1 MAPQKGVQMTKRP
14 NWYEYA
20 YEKEPDIEL
29 LKKILNNNNY
39 NFDYTNN
46 QTKAIRL
53 KYQALITE
61 PNIIEKTMSPEQLF
75 NVRNPLWARGYTI
88 QELYDW
94 FKYRKPLD
102 GYDQVDAITKKNE
115 QLNNTI
121 KEQYKLERE

>member
-46 QTKAIRL
+46 QIKAIRL

-61 PNIIEKTMSPEQLF
+61 PTVIEKTMSKKQLF
-75 NVRNPLWARGYTI
+75 NAKNPLWAREYTI
-88 QELYDW
+88 RELYEW
-94 FKYRKPLD
+94 FIHSKPLD
-102 GYDQVDAITKKNE
+102 GYDQVDTIIQKSEKLDKAIKKYNS
-115 QLNNTI
+115 
-121 KEQYKLERE
+121 